1 MFKKNADG
9 NFEIVADNPSP
20 AKPKDSGPGIQL
32 PPGVKQVAPE
42 HPGVTLDRALGRDW
56 KEAEKKFVDELPEFQ
71 AAVAELSKNP
81 ECFPKVHYV
90 FKADAADTPN
100 SEPFTLPAK
109 PVAKPHPKAAPVGS
123 ISPLAPPRPAQP
135 HPIDDPGLIISW
147 LAEIR
152 ADIKALKDGQLSGI
166 EWLRKYNPEK
176 AAELDNLDF

>member
-1 MFKKNADG
+1 
-9 NFEIVADNPSP
+9 
-20 AKPKDSGPGIQL
+20 L

-42 HPGVTLDRALGRDW
+42 HPGVTIDRALGRDW
-56 KEAEKKFVDELPEFQ
+56 KAAEKKFVDELPEFQ
-71 AAVAELSKNP
+71 AACAELAKTGAR
-81 ECFPKVHYV
+81 PKTHYE
-90 FKADAADTPN
+90 FKEEKPADTLK
-100 SEPFTLPAK
+100 SEPFRLPAK
-109 PVAKPHPKAAPVGS
+109 PVAKPQPKAAPVGS

-152 ADIKALKDGQLSGI
+152 ADIKALRDGQLSGI